1 MESTVDTE
9 GEGKPKKKVHSARM
23 IMRTD
28 GVLRVVLNSPIFKG
42 MKVGDAEGH
51 EPTGKQ
57 INLAGI
63 ENGKSIP
70 LLLRVRAT
78 WFTSVISLSLANSW
92 YIDRK
97 R

>member
-1 MESTVDTE
+1 MESVVDSE
-9 GEGKPKKKVHSARM
+9 GTGKPKKVVNSARM

-42 MKVGDAEGH
+42 MKVGDADGN

-63 ENGKSIP
+63 ENGKSMP
-70 LLLRVRAT
+70 FLLRVCN
-78 WFTSVISLSLANSW
+78 TSPWVLFFMMHIC
-92 YIDRK
+92 
-97 R
+97 